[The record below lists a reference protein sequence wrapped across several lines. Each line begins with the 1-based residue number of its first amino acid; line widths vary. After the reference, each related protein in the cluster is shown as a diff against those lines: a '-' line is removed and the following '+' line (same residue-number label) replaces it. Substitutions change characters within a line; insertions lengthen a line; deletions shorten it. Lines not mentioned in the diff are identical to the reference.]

1 MAKDPFE
8 QFAVPDEIR
17 ALIEQSVSQARTAFD
32 GIFDAATKAM
42 AQFEGNAQTARHG
55 ANEIVDK
62 SMTYAEKNMAA
73 TFEFA
78 QKLLQAKHPAD
89 VMRLQSEFLSRQMH
103 ALSTQAQDLGQSAA
117 KIVMDVAKPK
127 S

>member
-1 MAKDPFE
+1 MA
-8 QFAVPDEIR
+8 
-17 ALIEQSVSQARTAFD
+17 
-32 GIFDAATKAM
+32 
-42 AQFEGNAQTARHG
+42 
-55 ANEIVDK
+55 
-62 SMTYAEKNMAA
+62 YAEKNMTA

-78 QKLLQAKHPAD
+78 QKLLLAKHPAD

-117 KIVMDVAKPK
+117 KIVMDIAKAK